1 MSQEAGRAQN
11 PAAQPTADLYVA
23 APTGFWLPIWRR
35 FRKNRLG
42 VGSGIILI
50 ILYTMAVFAPFFSP
64 YRYDEF
70 HGKFKFAPP
79 QRIRVFD
86 DQGRL
91 TAPFMYGYQRKMDP
105 ETLALNYQEDRSTH
119 YRVRFFVRGEP
130 YRILFVIPGRLRFI
144 GIEDGGTIFLLGTDV
159 LGRDLLSRILKA
171 AQVSLSVPLVGTL
184 ISVVLGVL
192 LGVASGYFGGV
203 IDDIIQRFIELLLS
217 FPHIPLWLALSAAI
231 PPTWPSDY
239 VYLTIVAILSFIS
252 WGGLARVVRGKV
264 LAYRGEEYVLAAR
277 AAGART
283 WRIITRHLVPG
294 CLSHTIVTA
303 TLSIPGIILGESS
316 LSYLGVGVTPPMTSW
331 GVLIKDATTI
341 HAIVRQPWLTIP
353 GLMIIVTVLCFNFL
367 GDAIRD
373 AADPFS
379 T

>member
-1 MSQEAGRAQN
+1 MSQQ
-11 PAAQPTADLYVA
+11 AASVPDPVPQARADLDIGVA
-23 APTGFWLPIWRR
+23 RGFWLPIWRR

-42 VGSGIILI
+42 VISGIALI
-50 ILYTMAVFAPFFSP
+50 MLYSMAVFASFFSP
-64 YRYDEF
+64 YPFDEF

-79 QRIRVFD
+79 QRVRLFD
-86 DQGRL
+86 EDGRL
-91 TAPFMYGYQRKMDP
+91 TAPFTYAYQRQMDP
-105 ETLALNYQEDRSTH
+105 ETLALNYSEDRSTK

-130 YRILFVIPGRLRFI
+130 YRILFVIQSRLRLI
-144 GIEDGGTIFLLGTDV
+144 RIEDGGTIFLLGTDV
-159 LGRDLLSRILKA
+159 LGRDLLSRTLRA

-184 ISVVLGVL
+184 ITVVLGL
-192 LGVASGYFGGV
+192 ILGVASGYFGGV

-231 PPTWPSDY
+231 PPTWPSDT
-239 VYLTIVAILSFIS
+239 VYLTIVAILSFIG

-277 AAGART
+277 AAGARS

-294 CLSHTIVTA
+294 CLSHTIVIA

-331 GVLIKDATTI
+331 GVLIKDASSI
-341 HAIVRQPWLTIP
+341 HAIVRHPWLTIP
-353 GLMIIVTVLCFNFL
+353 GLMIIVTVLSFNFL

-373 AADPFS
+373 AFDPFS

>member
-1 MSQEAGRAQN
+1 MSQEAARARN

-42 VGSGIILI
+42 VGSGIVLI

-64 YRYDEF
+64 YPYDEF

-130 YRILFVIPGRLRFI
+130 YRILFVIPGRLRLI
-144 GIEDGGTIFLLGTDV
+144 GIEDGGTMFLLGTDV
-159 LGRDLLSRILKA
+159 LGRDLLSRMLKA

-331 GVLIKDATTI
+331 GVLIKDATSI
-341 HAIVRQPWLTIP
+341 HAIVRHPWLTIP